1 MFSGF
6 GLSNE
11 RVVDAKKAKAEEEGA
26 PAGEGSGIVAGDS
39 VEESDAAMSREDMM
53 SFFDKA
59 IEALKSDELREQ
71 VAASVN
77 KENRPDALL
86 MEQQLTMLD
95 DMGVGR
101 EKGQQAL
108 NEIPLKH
115 RGDKELVDKMR
126 EFESICNQT
135 YITIFTQGR
144 PSADSLRT
152 EGDMTEDEVMEFFNS
167 CISLMGTPE
176 TKAKLAQRFAETQE
190 PPNDYI
196 IEMQRDMLACLGIEP
211 DHGISCL
218 NKHVTSGDADIAS
231 GAQRF
236 AMSAQRA
243 CQEAV
248 MGTDKFEAHMAQQ
261 HEAMQRQ
268 RRLVAECA
276 AMTPKEQ
283 QAFMKRVAT
292 QQVSIARAMASLA
305 DDHARIAYVKQL
317 PAAEQDDLA
326 KLNMLMGGRSGGH
339 GHSHSHEH
347 GAHCNHDHGHSH
359 AAHAGEH
366 DVQGHSHSHQ
376 HGPGCNHDHGHQHG
390 PDCNH

>member
-1 MFSGF
+1 MF
-6 GLSNE
+6 
-11 RVVDAKKAKAEEEGA
+11 
-26 PAGEGSGIVAGDS
+26 IVMHTNMALTLF
-39 VEESDAAMSREDMM
+39 VPCYMT
-53 SFFDKA
+53 A
-59 IEALKSDELREQ
+59 I
-71 VAASVN
+71 
-77 KENRPDALL
+77 P
-86 MEQQLTMLD
+86 
-95 DMGVGR
+95 
-101 EKGQQAL
+101 
-108 NEIPLKH
+108 
-115 RGDKELVDKMR
+115 
-126 EFESICNQT
+126 
-135 YITIFTQGR
+135 QGR

-376 HGPGCNHDHGHQHG
+376 HGPGGNHDHGHQHG